1 MNSVTSEI
9 AASERLIVGNLWCR
23 KQLTLVGLPK
33 LNWSRVK
40 GQIKEDLKENPRS
53 QCTLEHKNII
63 PVYP

>member
-40 GQIKEDLKENPRS
+40 GQIKED
-53 QCTLEHKNII
+53 
-63 PVYP
+63 

>member
-40 GQIKEDLKENPRS
+40 GQIKKRLKGKP
-53 QCTLEHKNII
+53 KNEA
-63 PVYP
+63 PAYT